1 MLRLYQAEWCPSS
14 HKVRQR
20 LTELGVDFI
29 AHQVEPS
36 PQERD
41 AMEAA
46 VGSRVIPVVVLE
58 DGTVLD
64 EDVEQTITELDR
76 LFAKGATRKRGSI
89 TNFATKPGTS
99 SSTTHREGGPPL
111 RRHLAGS

>member
-1 MLRLYQAEWCPSS
+1 MLRMYQAEWCPSS
-14 HKVRQR
+14 HRVRQR

-29 AHQVEPS
+29 AHQIQPS
-36 PQERD
+36 PQRRD

-64 EDVEQTITELDR
+64 GDAEQIIVELDR
-76 LFAKGATRKRGSI
+76 RFPKGAHAPEHYELRYKARDFETDEGDP
-89 TNFATKPGTS
+89 FDDL
-99 SSTTHREGGPPL
+99 STGP
-111 RRHLAGS
+111 

>member
-14 HKVRQR
+14 HRVRQR
-20 LTELGVDFI
+20 LTELGIDFI

-46 VGSRVIPVVVLE
+46 VGSRIIPVVVLE

-64 EDVEQTITELDR
+64 GDAEQIVTELDR
-76 LFAKGATRKRGSI
+76 QFPKGA
-89 TNFATKPGTS
+89 NA
-99 SSTTHREGGPPL
+99 HAREHYEL
-111 RRHLAGS
+111 RYKARDFE

>member
-14 HKVRQR
+14 HRVRQR

-36 PQERD
+36 PQERE

-64 EDVEQTITELDR
+64 GDAEQIVTELDR
-76 LFAKGATRKRGSI
+76 RFQRGA
-89 TNFATKPGTS
+89 NA
-99 SSTTHREGGPPL
+99 HAMEHYEL
-111 RRHLAGS
+111 RHKARDFE